1 MTKIS
6 ERKRNRICNKTEAT
20 GQALLVKVLPP
31 MGTQILK

>member
-6 ERKRNRICNKTEAT
+6 ERKRNRICKKTEAT

-31 MGTQILK
+31 TGTQSLE